1 LGQFSPLPFAVPAG
15 APRVTYLAELGMGGT
30 VHQTILWKA
39 VEKISVGLILCLVCS
54 ALLWLGDNEMVV
66 GGFHMNQVRNSVVF
80 LVALLLLAN
89 ATFDFAWAD
98 HDEHEGKK
106 WYQKIFD
113 DDDDENDDD
122 RNNSKHSSKRY
133 LNPVNNPTYQE
144 QCGGCHFVYQP
155 ELLPSGSWE
164 KILARLDDHFGEEID
179 LDAESQEIIAEYLK
193 ANAAEYSSAKRA
205 VKIMR
210 SLRGQTPMR
219 ITDVSYIRHKH
230 EDDDIPADAF
240 QRKSVG
246 SMSNCIACHTT
257 AENGVYDDDHVVI
270 PK

>member
-1 LGQFSPLPFAVPAG
+1 
-15 APRVTYLAELGMGGT
+15 MGGT
-30 VHQTILWKA
+30 VHQEILWKS
-39 VEKISVGLILCLVCS
+39 VEKISVVLVLCLVCS
-54 ALLWLGDNEMVV
+54 ALIWLGDNEIVV

-89 ATFDFAWAD
+89 GAFNFAWAD
-98 HDEHEGKK
+98 HDEHKETK

-113 DDDDENDDD
+113 WDDNDHNDDDDDDNDDD
-122 RNNSKHSSKRY
+122 RNNSKRHSERY

-164 KILARLDDHFGEEID
+164 KILARLDDHFGEEVD
-179 LDAESQEIIAEYLK
+179 LDAESKEVVAEYLK

-219 ITDVSYIRHKH
+219 ITDVPYIRHKH
-230 EDDDIPADAF
+230 EDDDIPPDAF

-246 SMSNCIACHTT
+246 SFSNCIACHTT
-257 AENGVYDDDHVVI
+257 AEKGIYDDDFVKI